1 MNLLNKL
8 TIKSLKLNKKRTIVT
23 IIGIMLSVALITAV
37 TALFFSA
44 NASLIN
50 FEIRQK
56 GNYHY
61 SFKEVPISDIKNFT
75 NNRHIDTIYKIANIG
90 YAKLSNSK
98 NENKPYAYIR
108 AFEKEALSNL
118 AINLVSGRLPEN
130 DQEILIPTHLKTN
143 GRITYEVGDTIT
155 LDVGKRVDSE
165 GYELT
170 QDNPYFIEEDN
181 SSDSSDEQIID
192 STTKTYKIVGII
204 ERPSNSIESYSAPGF
219 TFITILKD
227 YKDYPKVDLYVRYDK
242 EGLKDHDIITAN
254 ILGID
259 EKLYTKFQNGEIYS
273 SDNYE
278 EELENIQNEL
288 DKAKYQYDSN
298 NYLIKL
304 ESGILKESSMQSLAL
319 VVLVVIIIIIVTSVF
334 CIKNSFDISITEK
347 IKQYGM
353 LASIG
358 ATKKQIKKN
367 VYYEALILALIG
379 IPLGIICGLLASYI
393 LIIISNY
400 FLKDMMNLGLIF
412 KFSIYPLIIAI
423 ALGFVTIFLSAMRSA
438 RRASKIS
445 PITAIRNSEN
455 IKIKAKKLKSPRYI
469 KKIFGIGGDV
479 SYKNLK
485 RNRQK
490 YRTTVIS
497 IIVCV
502 SVFIA
507 LYYFINLAFVYT
519 QKELSSSEY
528 NISLDY
534 NLEDNKGITSKIDE
548 ILTDDSIKN
557 YAISRNSYI
566 TIESYKAKYSK
577 EYLKYYPDINDKE
590 KTKYTYENDEGK
602 IITNYE
608 ETSISI
614 VAIGKKAYNEY
625 LKSLNLSYDE
635 AKDKGILINYEKASI
650 LENNKS
656 VEKTLS
662 VYNYKKGDILN
673 WNFEGGDKTLN
684 IELVKV
690 TNKYPFSLEN
700 MNYSTL
706 LIISDELYDK
716 LDSDIKDS
724 VSIYIDSDNASKLQ
738 DEIDLILKDF
748 DYSLNNIEENVRM
761 MESFYT
767 LIAIFLYGFIT
778 VIALIG
784 ITNIFNTI
792 TTNME
797 LRSREFA
804 TLKSIGM
811 TTKEFNRMIRLESF
825 FYGTKSLIIG
835 IPIGCLLAYIIY
847 RLLSADDSSMY
858 FELPYPAILITII
871 AVFLLIACIMK
882 YSIKKINKQNTIETI
897 RNENI

>member
-227 YKDYPKVDLYVRYDK
+227 YKAYPKVDLYVRYDK

-259 EKLYTKFQNGEIYS
+259 EELYTKFQNGEIYS

-298 NYLIKL
+298 NYLIML

-445 PITAIRNSEN
+445 PITAIRNSEK

-519 QKELSSSEY
+519 QKELNSRSYNLSIDY
-528 NISLDY
+528 NIE
-534 NLEDNKGITSKIDE
+534 NNKDISSKIEEIVNDE
-548 ILTDDSIKN
+548 SVEK
-557 YAISRNSYI
+557 YAIVRNSYI
-566 TIESYKAKYSK
+566 TIDSYKAKYSK
-577 EYLKYYPDINDKE
+577 EYLKYYPNSNSKE
-590 KTKYTYENDEGK
+590 ETSYTYENEEGELVTEQE
-602 IITNYE
+602 TNAINIYR
-608 ETSISI
+608 
-614 VAIGKKAYNEY
+614 IGKKAYNEY
-625 LKSLNLSYDE
+625 LNELNLTYEE
-635 AKDKGILINYEKASI
+635 AKDKVILINYTKINVE
-650 LENNKS
+650 ENGHMTD
-656 VEKTLS
+656 KTIP
-662 VYNYKKGDILN
+662 VYDYKNGDILN
-673 WNFEGGDKTLN
+673 WQHGDTAEDIALE
-684 IELVKV
+684 IIKV
-690 TNKYPFSLEN
+690 TNKYPFSFEN
-700 MNYSTL
+700 MNYNP
-706 LIISDELYDK
+706 LIIVSDELFDK
-716 LDSDIKDS
+716 LFAEDINYEYVNLKS
-724 VSIYIDSDNASKLQ
+724 TNASKLQ

-761 MESFYT
+761 MESLYT

-847 RLLSADDSSMY
+847 RILSVDDSSIY
-858 FELPYPAILITII
+858 FELPYPAILITIT

-882 YSIKKINKQNTIETI
+882 YSINKINKQNTIETI

>member
-259 EKLYTKFQNGEIYS
+259 EELYTKFQNGEIYS

-298 NYLIKL
+298 NYLIML

-412 KFSIYPLIIAI
+412 KFSIYPLIIAVV
-423 ALGFVTIFLSAMRSA
+423 LGFVTIFLSAMRSA

-519 QKELSSSEY
+519 QKELNSRSYNLSIDY
-528 NISLDY
+528 NIE
-534 NLEDNKGITSKIDE
+534 NNKDISSKIEEIVNDE
-548 ILTDDSIKN
+548 NVEK
-557 YAISRNSYI
+557 YAIVRNSYI
-566 TIESYKAKYSK
+566 TIDSYKAKYSK
-577 EYLKYYPDINDKE
+577 EYLKYYPNSNSKE
-590 KTKYTYENDEGK
+590 ETSYTYENEEGELVTEQE
-602 IITNYE
+602 TNAINIYR
-608 ETSISI
+608 
-614 VAIGKKAYNEY
+614 IGKKAYNEY
-625 LKSLNLSYDE
+625 LNELNLTYEE
-635 AKDKGILINYEKASI
+635 AKDKAILINYMKTNVE
-650 LENNKS
+650 ENGHMTD
-656 VEKTLS
+656 KTIP
-662 VYNYKKGDILN
+662 VYDYKNGDILN
-673 WNFEGGDKTLN
+673 WQHGDTAEDIALE
-684 IELVKV
+684 IIKV
-690 TNKYPFSLEN
+690 TNKYPFSFEN
-700 MNYSTL
+700 MNYNP
-706 LIISDELYDK
+706 LIIVSDELFDK
-716 LDSDIKDS
+716 LFAEDINYEYVNLKS
-724 VSIYIDSDNASKLQ
+724 TNASKLQ

-761 MESFYT
+761 MESLYT

-847 RLLSADDSSMY
+847 RILSVDDSSIY
-858 FELPYPAILITII
+858 FELPYPAILITIT

-882 YSIKKINKQNTIETI
+882 YSINKINKQNTIETI

>member
-181 SSDSSDEQIID
+181 PSDSSDEQIID

-298 NYLIKL
+298 NYLIML

-379 IPLGIICGLLASYI
+379 ITLGIICGLLASYI

-519 QKELSSSEY
+519 QKELNSRSYNLSIDY
-528 NISLDY
+528 NIE
-534 NLEDNKGITSKIDE
+534 NNKDISSKIEEIVNDE
-548 ILTDDSIKN
+548 SVEK
-557 YAISRNSYI
+557 YAIVRNSYI
-566 TIESYKAKYSK
+566 TIDSYKGKYSK
-577 EYLKYYPDINDKE
+577 EYLKYYPNSNSKE
-590 KTKYTYENDEGK
+590 ETSYTYENEEGELVTEQE
-602 IITNYE
+602 TNAINIYR
-608 ETSISI
+608 
-614 VAIGKKAYNEY
+614 IGKKAYNEY
-625 LKSLNLSYDE
+625 LNELNLTYEE
-635 AKDKGILINYEKASI
+635 AKDKVILINYMKTNVE
-650 LENNKS
+650 ENGHMTD
-656 VEKTLS
+656 KTIP
-662 VYNYKKGDILN
+662 VYDYKNGDILN
-673 WNFEGGDKTLN
+673 WQHGDTAEDIALE
-684 IELVKV
+684 IIKV
-690 TNKYPFSLEN
+690 TNKYPFSFES
-700 MNYSTL
+700 MNYNP
-706 LIISDELYDK
+706 LIIVSDELFDK
-716 LDSDIKDS
+716 LFAEDINYEYVNLKS
-724 VSIYIDSDNASKLQ
+724 TNASKLQ

-882 YSIKKINKQNTIETI
+882 YSINKINKQNTIETI

>member
-259 EKLYTKFQNGEIYS
+259 EELYTKFQNGEIYS

-288 DKAKYQYDSN
+288 DKAKYQYDFN
-298 NYLIKL
+298 NYLIML

-519 QKELSSSEY
+519 QKELNSRSYNLSIDY
-528 NISLDY
+528 NIE
-534 NLEDNKGITSKIDE
+534 NNKDISSKIEEIVNDE
-548 ILTDDSIKN
+548 SVEK
-557 YAISRNSYI
+557 YAIVRNSYI
-566 TIESYKAKYSK
+566 TIDSYKAKYSK
-577 EYLKYYPDINDKE
+577 EYLKYYPNSNSKE
-590 KTKYTYENDEGK
+590 ETSYTYENEEGELVTEQE
-602 IITNYE
+602 TNAINIYR
-608 ETSISI
+608 
-614 VAIGKKAYNEY
+614 IGKKAYNEY
-625 LKSLNLSYDE
+625 LNELNLTYEE
-635 AKDKGILINYEKASI
+635 AKDKVILINYMKTNVE
-650 LENNKS
+650 ENGHMTD
-656 VEKTLS
+656 KTIP
-662 VYNYKKGDILN
+662 VYDYKNGDILN
-673 WNFEGGDKTLN
+673 WQHGDTAEDIALE
-684 IELVKV
+684 IIKV
-690 TNKYPFSLEN
+690 TNKYPFSFES
-700 MNYSTL
+700 MNYNP
-706 LIISDELYDK
+706 LIIVSDELFDK
-716 LDSDIKDS
+716 LFAEDINYEYVNLKS
-724 VSIYIDSDNASKLQ
+724 TNASKLQ

-847 RLLSADDSSMY
+847 RLLSTDDSSMY

-882 YSIKKINKQNTIETI
+882 YSINKINKQNTIETI

>member
-165 GYELT
+165 GCELT

-227 YKDYPKVDLYVRYDK
+227 YKAYSKIDLYVRYDK

-259 EKLYTKFQNGEIYS
+259 EKLYTKFQNGEIHS

-298 NYLIKL
+298 NYLIML

-412 KFSIYPLIIAI
+412 KFTIYPLIIAI
-423 ALGFVTIFLSAMRSA
+423 VLGFVTIFLSAMRSA

-519 QKELSSSEY
+519 QKELNSRSYNLSIDY
-528 NISLDY
+528 NIE
-534 NLEDNKGITSKIDE
+534 NNKDISSKIEEIVNDE
-548 ILTDDSIKN
+548 SVEK
-557 YAISRNSYI
+557 YAIVRNSYI
-566 TIESYKAKYSK
+566 TIDSYKAKYSK
-577 EYLKYYPDINDKE
+577 EYLKYYPNSNSKE
-590 KTKYTYENDEGK
+590 ETSYTYENEEGELVTEQE
-602 IITNYE
+602 TNAINIYR
-608 ETSISI
+608 
-614 VAIGKKAYNEY
+614 IGKKAYNEY
-625 LKSLNLSYDE
+625 LNELNLTYEE
-635 AKDKGILINYEKASI
+635 AKDKVILINYMKTNVE
-650 LENNKS
+650 ENGHMTD
-656 VEKTLS
+656 KTIP
-662 VYNYKKGDILN
+662 VYDYKNGDILN
-673 WNFEGGDKTLN
+673 WQHGDTAEDIALE
-684 IELVKV
+684 IIKV
-690 TNKYPFSLEN
+690 TNKYPFSFES
-700 MNYSTL
+700 MNYNP
-706 LIISDELYDK
+706 LIIVSDELFDK
-716 LDSDIKDS
+716 LFAEDINYEYVNLKS
-724 VSIYIDSDNASKLQ
+724 TNASKLQ

-761 MESFYT
+761 MESLYT

-882 YSIKKINKQNTIETI
+882 YSINKINKQNTIETI

>member
-298 NYLIKL
+298 NYLIML

-519 QKELSSSEY
+519 QKELNSRSYNLSIDY
-528 NISLDY
+528 NIE
-534 NLEDNKGITSKIDE
+534 NNKDISNKIEEIVNDE
-548 ILTDDSIKN
+548 SVEK
-557 YAISRNSYI
+557 YAIVRNSYI
-566 TIESYKAKYSK
+566 TIDSYKAKYSK
-577 EYLKYYPDINDKE
+577 EYLKYYPNSNSKE
-590 KTKYTYENDEGK
+590 ETSYTYENEEGELVTEQE
-602 IITNYE
+602 TNAINIYR
-608 ETSISI
+608 
-614 VAIGKKAYNEY
+614 IGKKAYNEY
-625 LKSLNLSYDE
+625 LNELNLTYEE
-635 AKDKGILINYEKASI
+635 AKDKVILINYMKTNVE
-650 LENNKS
+650 ENGHMTD
-656 VEKTLS
+656 KTIP
-662 VYNYKKGDILN
+662 VYDYKNGNILN
-673 WNFEGGDKTLN
+673 WQHGDTAEDIALE
-684 IELVKV
+684 IIKV
-690 TNKYPFSLEN
+690 TNKYPFSFES
-700 MNYSTL
+700 MNYNP
-706 LIISDELYDK
+706 LIIVSDELFDK
-716 LDSDIKDS
+716 LFAEDINYEYVNLKS
-724 VSIYIDSDNASKLQ
+724 TNASKLQ

-761 MESFYT
+761 MESLYT

-882 YSIKKINKQNTIETI
+882 YSINKINKQNTIETI

>member
-227 YKDYPKVDLYVRYDK
+227 YKSYPKVDLYVRYDK

-259 EKLYTKFQNGEIYS
+259 EELYTKFQNGEIYS

-298 NYLIKL
+298 NYLIML

-400 FLKDMMNLGLIF
+400 FLKDMTNLGLIF

-423 ALGFVTIFLSAMRSA
+423 VLGFVTIFLSAMRSA

-519 QKELSSSEY
+519 QKELNSRSYNLSIDY
-528 NISLDY
+528 NIE
-534 NLEDNKGITSKIDE
+534 NNKDISSKIEEIVNDE
-548 ILTDDSIKN
+548 SVEK
-557 YAISRNSYI
+557 YAIVRNSYI
-566 TIESYKAKYSK
+566 TIDSYKAKYSK
-577 EYLKYYPDINDKE
+577 EYLKYYPNSNSKE
-590 KTKYTYENDEGK
+590 ETSYTYENEEGEL
-602 IITNYE
+602 ITE
-608 ETSISI
+608 QETNAINI
-614 VAIGKKAYNEY
+614 YRIGKKAYNEY
-625 LKSLNLSYDE
+625 LNELNLTYEE
-635 AKDKGILINYEKASI
+635 AKDKVILINYTKINVE
-650 LENNKS
+650 ENGHTTDKIIPEYDYKS
-656 VEKTLS
+656 
-662 VYNYKKGDILN
+662 GDILN
-673 WNFEGGDKTLN
+673 WQHGDTAEDIALE
-684 IELVKV
+684 IIKV
-690 TNKYPFSLEN
+690 TNKYPFSFEN
-700 MNYSTL
+700 MNYNP
-706 LIISDELYDK
+706 LIIVSDELFDK
-716 LDSDIKDS
+716 LFAEDINYEYVNLKS
-724 VSIYIDSDNASKLQ
+724 TNATKLQ

-761 MESFYT
+761 MESLYT

-882 YSIKKINKQNTIETI
+882 YSINKINKQNTIETI

>member
-165 GYELT
+165 GCELT

-227 YKDYPKVDLYVRYDK
+227 YKAYSKIDLYVRYDK

-259 EKLYTKFQNGEIYS
+259 EKLYTKFQNGEIHS

-298 NYLIKL
+298 NYLIML

-423 ALGFVTIFLSAMRSA
+423 VLGFVTIFLSAMRSA

-507 LYYFINLAFVYT
+507 LSYFINLAFVYT
-519 QKELSSSEY
+519 QKELNSRSYNLSIDY
-528 NISLDY
+528 NIE
-534 NLEDNKGITSKIDE
+534 NNKDISSKIEEIVNDE
-548 ILTDDSIKN
+548 SVEK
-557 YAISRNSYI
+557 YAIVRNSYI
-566 TIESYKAKYSK
+566 TIDSYKAKYSK
-577 EYLKYYPDINDKE
+577 EYLKYYPNSNSKE
-590 KTKYTYENDEGK
+590 ETSYTYENEEGELVTEQE
-602 IITNYE
+602 TNAINIYR
-608 ETSISI
+608 
-614 VAIGKKAYNEY
+614 IGKKAYNEY
-625 LKSLNLSYDE
+625 LNELNLTYEE
-635 AKDKGILINYEKASI
+635 AKDKVILINYMKTNVE
-650 LENNKS
+650 ENGHMTD
-656 VEKTLS
+656 KTIP
-662 VYNYKKGDILN
+662 VYDYKNGDILN
-673 WNFEGGDKTLN
+673 WQHGDTAEDIALE
-684 IELVKV
+684 IIKV
-690 TNKYPFSLEN
+690 TNKYPFSFES
-700 MNYSTL
+700 MNYNP
-706 LIISDELYDK
+706 LIIVSDELFDK
-716 LDSDIKDS
+716 LFAEDINYEYVNLKS
-724 VSIYIDSDNASKLQ
+724 TNASKLQ

-847 RLLSADDSSMY
+847 RILSADDSSMY

-882 YSIKKINKQNTIETI
+882 YSINKINKQNTIETI

>member
-181 SSDSSDEQIID
+181 PSDSSDEQIID

-227 YKDYPKVDLYVRYDK
+227 YKAYPKVDLYVRYDK

-259 EKLYTKFQNGEIYS
+259 EELYTKFQNGEIYS

-298 NYLIKL
+298 NYLIML

-423 ALGFVTIFLSAMRSA
+423 VLGFVTIFLSAMRSA

-519 QKELSSSEY
+519 QKELNSRSYNLSIDY
-528 NISLDY
+528 NIE
-534 NLEDNKGITSKIDE
+534 NNKDISSKIEEIVNDE
-548 ILTDDSIKN
+548 SVEK
-557 YAISRNSYI
+557 YAIVRNSYI
-566 TIESYKAKYSK
+566 TIDSYKAKYSK
-577 EYLKYYPDINDKE
+577 EYLKYYPNSNSKE
-590 KTKYTYENDEGK
+590 ETSYTYENEEGELVTEQE
-602 IITNYE
+602 TNAINIYR
-608 ETSISI
+608 
-614 VAIGKKAYNEY
+614 IGKKAYNEY
-625 LKSLNLSYDE
+625 LNELNLTYEE
-635 AKDKGILINYEKASI
+635 AKDKVILINYMKTNVE
-650 LENNKS
+650 ENGHMTD
-656 VEKTLS
+656 KTIP
-662 VYNYKKGDILN
+662 VYDYKNGDILN
-673 WNFEGGDKTLN
+673 WQHGDTAEDIALE
-684 IELVKV
+684 IIKV
-690 TNKYPFSLEN
+690 TNKYPFSFES
-700 MNYSTL
+700 MNYNP
-706 LIISDELYDK
+706 LIIVSDELFDK
-716 LDSDIKDS
+716 LFAEDINYEYVNLKS
-724 VSIYIDSDNASKLQ
+724 TNASKLQ

-835 IPIGCLLAYIIY
+835 IPIGCLLAYLIY

-882 YSIKKINKQNTIETI
+882 YSINKINKQNTIETI

>member
-298 NYLIKL
+298 NYLIML

-519 QKELSSSEY
+519 EKELNNRSYNLSIDY
-528 NISLDY
+528 NIE
-534 NLEDNKGITSKIDE
+534 NNKDISSKIEEIVNDE
-548 ILTDDSIKN
+548 SVEK
-557 YAISRNSYI
+557 YAIVRNSYI
-566 TIESYKAKYSK
+566 TIDSYKAKYSK
-577 EYLKYYPDINDKE
+577 EYLKYYPNSNSKE
-590 KTKYTYENDEGK
+590 ETSYTYENEEGELV
-602 IITNYE
+602 TEQE
-608 ETSISI
+608 EEAINI
-614 VAIGKKAYNEY
+614 YRIGKKAYNEY
-625 LKSLNLSYDE
+625 LNELNLYYEE
-635 AKDKGILINYEKASI
+635 AKDKVILINYTKINVE
-650 LENNKS
+650 ENGHTTDKIINEYDYKS
-656 VEKTLS
+656 
-662 VYNYKKGDILN
+662 GDILN
-673 WNFEGGDKTLN
+673 WQHGDTAEDIALE
-684 IELVKV
+684 IIKV

-700 MNYSTL
+700 MNYNP
-706 LIISDELYDK
+706 LIIVSDELFDK
-716 LDSDIKDS
+716 LFAEYANYEYVNLKST
-724 VSIYIDSDNASKLQ
+724 NASKLQ

-761 MESFYT
+761 MESLYT

-858 FELPYPAILITII
+858 FELPYLAILITII

-882 YSIKKINKQNTIETI
+882 YSINKINKQNTIETI

>member
-181 SSDSSDEQIID
+181 QSDSSDEQIID

-204 ERPSNSIESYSAPGF
+204 ERPSNSIENYSAPGF

-242 EGLKDHDIITAN
+242 EGLKDDDIITAN

-278 EELENIQNEL
+278 EELKNIQNEL
-288 DKAKYQYDSN
+288 DKAKYQYDFN
-298 NYLIKL
+298 NYLIML

-423 ALGFVTIFLSAMRSA
+423 VLGFVTIFLSAMRSA

-519 QKELSSSEY
+519 EKELNNRSYNLSIDY
-528 NISLDY
+528 NIE
-534 NLEDNKGITSKIDE
+534 NNKDISSKIEEIVNDE
-548 ILTDDSIKN
+548 SVEK
-557 YAISRNSYI
+557 YAIVRNSYI
-566 TIESYKAKYSK
+566 TIDSYKAKYSK
-577 EYLKYYPDINDKE
+577 EYLKYYPNSNSKE
-590 KTKYTYENDEGK
+590 ETSYTYENEEGELV
-602 IITNYE
+602 TEQE
-608 ETSISI
+608 EEAINI
-614 VAIGKKAYNEY
+614 YRIGKKAYNEY
-625 LKSLNLSYDE
+625 LNELNLSYEE
-635 AKDKGILINYEKASI
+635 AKDKVILINYTKINVE
-650 LENNKS
+650 ENGHTTDKIINEYDYKS
-656 VEKTLS
+656 
-662 VYNYKKGDILN
+662 GDILN
-673 WNFEGGDKTLN
+673 WQHGDTAEDIALE
-684 IELVKV
+684 IIKV

-700 MNYSTL
+700 MNYNP
-706 LIISDELYDK
+706 LIIVSDELFDK
-716 LDSDIKDS
+716 LFAEYANYEYVNLKST
-724 VSIYIDSDNASKLQ
+724 NASKLQ

-761 MESFYT
+761 MESLYT

-882 YSIKKINKQNTIETI
+882 YSINKINKQNTIETI